1 MTSAVM
7 SMCASSGPL
16 AGREIRCPPAVAETC
31 LEHFATDL
39 QESSQLASAEQVG
52 AIADEEL
59 IVVAGTFAVEA
70 PGTAVRRDW
79 NWLIVHD
86 PVLPRFEE
94 LLNSP
99 RRQPKRYSPAAR

>member
-1 MTSAVM
+1 MVTM
-7 SMCASSGPL
+7 SRTGISICVPSGLPAS
-16 AGREIRCPPAVAETC
+16 REIRCPPAMAEAC

-70 PGTAVRRDW
+70 SGTAVRRDW

-86 PVLPRFEE
+86 PVLPRFE
-94 LLNSP
+94 
-99 RRQPKRYSPAAR
+99 RTAD